1 MAQLGSL
8 SQETETLSHVLR
20 LVQAFRAFDSDNDGS
35 ITAAE
40 LGGIMGS
47 LGYNSSEQEVKAM
60 MQRGDTNRD
69 GRLSIEEFLDMNT
82 NELGLGSLGAFLGRA
97 FEALT
102 ADFESGEA
110 VTGED
115 LHGVIREIGVDQLSS
130 AALFAMLPEPIF
142 LYPKLIVSEP
152 ADLGGGEV
160 ERQRQWSAVRRHG
173 RQQKEVDGG
182 EGDLFK
188 APEAIIE

>member
-115 LHGVIREIGVDQLSS
+115 LHGVIREIGVDQLSVEDCQAIVAS
-130 AALFAMLPEPIF
+130 MDADGDGAVSLEEFRLMLNSF
-142 LYPKLIVSEP
+142 L
-152 ADLGGGEV
+152 
-160 ERQRQWSAVRRHG
+160 
-173 RQQKEVDGG
+173 
-182 EGDLFK
+182 
-188 APEAIIE
+188 

>member
-82 NELGLGSLGAFLGRA
+82 NELGLGSLGAFLGSA

-102 ADFESGEA
+102 VDFESGEA

-115 LHGVIREIGVDQLSS
+115 LHGVMREIGVDQLSVEDCQAIVAS
-130 AALFAMLPEPIF
+130 MDADGDGAVSLEEFRLMLNSF
-142 LYPKLIVSEP
+142 L
-152 ADLGGGEV
+152 
-160 ERQRQWSAVRRHG
+160 
-173 RQQKEVDGG
+173 
-182 EGDLFK
+182 
-188 APEAIIE
+188 

>member
-60 MQRGDTNRD
+60 MQRGDTNHD

-82 NELGLGSLGAFLGRA
+82 NELGLGSLGAFLGSA
-97 FEALT
+97 FEAS
-102 ADFESGEA
+102 F
-110 VTGED
+110 
-115 LHGVIREIGVDQLSS
+115 RKQLDTR
-130 AALFAMLPEPIF
+130 MP
-142 LYPKLIVSEP
+142 
-152 ADLGGGEV
+152 
-160 ERQRQWSAVRRHG
+160 
-173 RQQKEVDGG
+173 
-182 EGDLFK
+182 
-188 APEAIIE
+188 